1 MCCNCEFCKNI
12 NWGKIFL
19 AAVVFM
25 IISFVMNMAISWLT
39 MGFYMMPQYW
49 PVWSKV
55 MMPEAGPPPTSFY
68 IWALIF
74 DFITGLV
81 LAKLY
86 VHIRQTIGQSLWSKV
101 ICFTCIL
108 TGLSI
113 VFFTFPL
120 YLLINLPL
128 TLILYWLGGSIV
140 SYFIISIF
148 FVKIMK

>member
-1 MCCNCEFCKNI
+1 
-12 NWGKIFL
+12 
-19 AAVVFM
+19 M

-81 LAKLY
+81 NFITY
-86 VHIRQTIGQSLWSKV
+86 TSS
-101 ICFTCIL
+101 
-108 TGLSI
+108 
-113 VFFTFPL
+113 FFTFR
-120 YLLINLPL
+120 
-128 TLILYWLGGSIV
+128 TD
-140 SYFIISIF
+140 
-148 FVKIMK
+148 